1 MAVGRL
7 SIEHCAFHNARDDVF
22 ANRRCC
28 GGYGGGDVVVAR
40 RAGVSAP
47 YQRARTAME
56 RRPYHLGHHIGSV
69 LSLCCRM
76 VDVAEDG
83 AGWGGDE

>member
-1 MAVGRL
+1 MALGGAAHRRRAL
-7 SIEHCAFHNARDDVF
+7 RDARHDVF
-22 ANRRCC
+22 ANRICSVGNLD
-28 GGYGGGDVVVAR
+28 GGVVVAR

-47 YQRARTAME
+47 HQRARTAME

-69 LSLCCRM
+69 LGLCCRM

>member
-1 MAVGRL
+1 M
-7 SIEHCAFHNARDDVF
+7 
-22 ANRRCC
+22 
-28 GGYGGGDVVVAR
+28 VVR

-47 YQRARTAME
+47 HQRARTAME

-69 LSLCCRM
+69 LGLFCRM

-83 AGWGGDE
+83 VGRGGDE